1 MFKAPPSP
9 DKYDTLQDTAGYAR
23 PADDF
28 GQHVPAGDHLQNLLH
43 LKRMLI
49 DKRRFMAQDVI
60 TYPVVYLARAQDIAN
75 LQELMAAL
83 EVAITHE
90 LSLRDTDQAVPA

>member
-83 EVAITHE
+83 DVAITHE
-90 LSLRDTDQAVPA
+90 LSLRDTGQAVPA

>member
-1 MFKAPPSP
+1 MFKAPPSL

-28 GQHVPAGDHLQNLLH
+28 GEHVPAGDHLENLLH
-43 LKRMLI
+43 LKKMLI

-75 LQELMAAL
+75 LQGLLAAL
-83 EVAITHE
+83 DVAITHE
-90 LSLRDTDQAVPA
+90 LSLRETGQLTHA